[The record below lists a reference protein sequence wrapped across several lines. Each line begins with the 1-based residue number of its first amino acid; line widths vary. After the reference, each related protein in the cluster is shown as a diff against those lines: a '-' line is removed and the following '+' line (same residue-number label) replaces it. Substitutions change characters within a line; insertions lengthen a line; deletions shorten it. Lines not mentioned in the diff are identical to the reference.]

1 MELKKIFYNVKIQEK
16 IGNDEQLIVNGIAI
30 NSCTTRNGHT
40 FLSEELEKAAATLT
54 GKPLLKDHN
63 ATVDHVIGRVIS
75 SRFDQISKAILFSA
89 IVNDKEVIKRI
100 DDGRIDSVSVGAM
113 IKDIEHIE
121 ATDDEPERFI
131 LRGIEFIELS
141 LVAVPADPNAG
152 LFNQLEQ
159 SFAQVVYANYKG
171 DYNKQEKRTVLD
183 DEDIDVETTATGIS
197 LSINP
202 DKLDK
207 KKFPRLA
214 N

>member
-89 IVNDKEVIKRI
+89 VVNDKEVIKRI

-152 LFNQLEQ
+152 LISQLDQ
-159 SFAQVVYANYKG
+159 SFAQVVFANYRG
-171 DYNKQEKRTVLD
+171 DYKPLKEKKMLN
-183 DEDIDVETTATGIS
+183 DEDIDIEKTATGLS
-197 LSINP
+197 LSVNL
-202 DKLDK
+202 DKLNK